1 MPTLYYAPGACSL
14 SVHIVLE
21 WIGAPY
27 EAVRVNPSDP
37 QYATINPAGAVPAFD
52 YGGASP
58 LTQCAAVHHYLALT
72 HPEADLLD
80 ERSPESSAELER
92 WSAFITGD
100 LHPAFFPVF
109 MPGRYTISTDEDALA
124 QVKTAGLALVAK
136 RLALLDSHLEGR
148 TWMTGDKRTYLDAY
162 VTPMLRWASGMT
174 PAGLG
179 PYPDVAAHHERM
191 LADDGVRRA
200 MAAEGLIA
208 AA

>member
-27 EAVRVNPSDP
+27 EAVRVDPSDAG
-37 QYATINPAGAVPAFD
+37 YKAINPAGAVPAFD
-52 YGGASP
+52 YGGATP
-58 LTQCAAVHHYLALT
+58 MTQCAAVHHYLALT

-80 ERSPESSAELER
+80 ERTPATSAELER

-109 MPGRYTISTDEDALA
+109 MPARYTIAVDEDALA
-124 QVKTAGLALVAK
+124 QVRTAGLALVAK
-136 RLALLDSHLEGR
+136 RLSLLNAHLEGR
-148 TWMTGDKRTYLDAY
+148 TWMTGDKRTYVDAY

-174 PAGLG
+174 PEGLRA
-179 PYPDVAAHHERM
+179 YPDVAAHHARM
-191 LADDGVRRA
+191 LADSGVRRA
-200 MAAEGLIA
+200 MLAEGLIEA
-208 AA
+208 